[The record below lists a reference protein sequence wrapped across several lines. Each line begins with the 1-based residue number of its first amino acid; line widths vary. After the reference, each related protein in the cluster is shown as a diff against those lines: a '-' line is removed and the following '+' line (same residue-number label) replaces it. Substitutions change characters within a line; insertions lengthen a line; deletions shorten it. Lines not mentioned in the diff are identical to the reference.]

1 MGVAAVY
8 QDWAT
13 SWSPLPSLKEVTNR
27 CLDVFHC
34 RLEALNNRPQG
45 EEFVK
50 LGGEHFQGV
59 DALFQ
64 GKRRAIRQLTI
75 SVVVVALLSGGVYLC
90 AHGGIEFRDTKDST
104 STPSRAL
111 QSLPP
116 KVFPKQSIY
125 AHPFDYIIN
134 SPICALA
141 TTLDLIAS
149 TISLWIVF
157 LLGATNDLRLRST
170 LRSESSVHSDIIQG
184 SFIDSY
190 SNVDDDTYL
199 NAANF
204 FATIAPRPPDAIYGR
219 LFEGSKPI
227 RDPADKYHV
236 SLEDYPASSY
246 PNYVAGSSYVLG
258 GHIVETLYRA
268 TGQVKPF
275 PIEDVYITGSCAESA
290 GIRRVGLSGF
300 HSQRVGSPC
309 GLKNAVT
316 SHYTPPRKMYTLKD
330 QLQRLE
336 FVCYR
341 LLFDF
346 AYYCYCRTLLPT

>member
-1 MGVAAVY
+1 M
-8 QDWAT
+8 
-13 SWSPLPSLKEVTNR
+13 WSLR
-27 CLDVFHC
+27 
-34 RLEALNNRPQG
+34 R
-45 EEFVK
+45 
-50 LGGEHFQGV
+50 
-59 DALFQ
+59 
-64 GKRRAIRQLTI
+64 RRAIRQLTI

-90 AHGGIEFRDTKDST
+90 THGGIEFRDTKDST

-134 SPICALA
+134 SPHLCLGNDTRPHRVDYLFVVFSAAENSGHRVAIRETWGQDLRGYPA
-141 TTLDLIAS
+141 TR
-149 TISLWIVF
+149 IVF

-190 SNVDDDTYL
+190 SNVTLKSIMMLRWASTFCRCARFVVKVDDDTYL

-204 FATIAPRPPDAIYGR
+204 FATIAPRSPDAIYGR

-346 AYYCYCRTLLPT
+346 AYYCYCRTLLPI